1 MLPFIFI
8 YSLFLSI
15 PLPYLSQPPSALALF
30 LGTGQHPSLPSDKG
44 WAMSQPLWCRRC
56 HWTRYFFLSS
66 SPERDSLPLSP
77 FPCCEMLP
85 VLGCMKEQK
94 NPHPSTLRA
103 QRGPC
108 CPCCITPPSRPGGYL
123 GLSCLPGLPTETC
136 KWKTDAERALPGV
149 EAGRLGR
156 LCAGCCVW

>member
-30 LGTGQHPSLPSDKG
+30 LGTGQHPSLPSDNG

-66 SPERDSLPLSP
+66 SPERDSLPLYP
-77 FPCCEMLP
+77 FPCCELNAAGSW
-85 VLGCMKEQK
+85 LHEG
-94 NPHPSTLRA
+94 
-103 QRGPC
+103 
-108 CPCCITPPSRPGGYL
+108 
-123 GLSCLPGLPTETC
+123 
-136 KWKTDAERALPGV
+136 AERSSSLHAACPEGTLLSLLHHPTFEARGIFGAQLPSWVANRDLQV
-149 EAGRLGR
+149 EN
-156 LCAGCCVW
+156 